1 MSLFIEGTIP
11 KEDEE
16 HIKKYL
22 KYLIDVGSVEDGD
35 GEDYVHY
42 SKGTRKIYDVI
53 DLWSLV
59 DKERADKI
67 DKMFREEIKSETN
80 KLPSNEDEEVHG
92 YIVTIPQMKKM
103 LALMEG
109 FQEALAPIVDKYGMV
124 HLDKINYIREKAPS
138 LLVGREDA
146 EGNIVYW
153 LDEPIWYADTV
164 VWFFKLALK
173 LNREIKL
180 G

>member
-1 MSLFIEGTIP
+1 MWIDGKIP
-11 KEDEE
+11 DEDKEY
-16 HIKKYL
+16 IKEYL
-22 KYLIDVGSVEDGD
+22 DYLICIGSTEEGDNRDYVDYYKRGWSQIHTVIQLWNLVDEQRAKRIYKMLKEEIEDDDKQICIGEVEDG
-35 GEDYVHY
+35 YVY
-42 SKGTRKIYDVI
+42 V
-53 DLWSLV
+53 
-59 DKERADKI
+59 
-67 DKMFREEIKSETN
+67 
-80 KLPSNEDEEVHG
+80 
-92 YIVTIPQMKKM
+92 VTIPQIKRM
-103 LALMEG
+103 LELMEG
-109 FQEALAPIVDKYGMV
+109 FQEALAPIVDKYGKV